1 MSNRGRAR
9 ALLAGILA
17 CILGFKLSH
26 YYDLYFMRSPLCV
39 CECERVC
46 VCVSVSVSVCM
57 VCSSRQRQ
65 RSPGHVLL
73 VLHVLL
79 LLRVVSQALDKAF
92 YSSFLFAL
100 IRCFFFL
107 TLFVVVPLLPLL
119 LRRLLLVLLLCC
131 CCCESFVGEMCVS
144 ASVGCQALGST
155 ISGFNMRTAFLGLC
169 PHYPLRSPSWVQF
182 THVRELV
189 PVHHP
194 CGSLGIL
201 LTFVSPFGLVDTSH
215 GQRMN

>member
-1 MSNRGRAR
+1 
-9 ALLAGILA
+9 
-17 CILGFKLSH
+17 
-26 YYDLYFMRSPLCV
+26 
-39 CECERVC
+39 
-46 VCVSVSVSVCM
+46 M

-92 YSSFLFAL
+92 YLSFLFAL
-100 IRCFFFL
+100 IPCFFFL

-119 LRRLLLVLLLCC
+119 LLLLVLLLCC

-169 PHYPLRSPSWVQF
+169 PLYPLRSPSWVQF

-189 PVHHP
+189 PVLHP